1 MSILNNRLLKTDSY
15 KLSHFAQYPKGT
27 SYISSYIEARGSTI
41 NGCDEIVV
49 FGLQKFIKDFLL
61 QPITRAEVFEAKA
74 FADLHGEPFNL
85 DGWLYIVDKHNG
97 FLPLH
102 IEAIAEGTVVKIGTP
117 IVQITNTDDKC
128 AWLTSYFEPAILQDV
143 WYGSTVAT
151 ISRECK
157 KAIVEAS
164 LKSSNDLSGVP
175 FKLHDF
181 GYRGVSSTESAQL
194 GGAAHLVNFMGSD
207 TIAGICGAMHYYNAD
222 MAGFSIPAAE
232 HSTMTIRGK
241 EGERE
246 AFQAM
251 IDAYATEPGKIFAV
265 VSDAYDIYNAVRN
278 LWAGNG
284 LLEQVKAKGCKV
296 VIRPDSGDPLVVPID
311 IVELLWDLT
320 PEKLI
325 NSKGYKILPPYVGV
339 IQGDG
344 INVNSIPKI
353 IDNLLDRG
361 FSMDCLNFG
370 MGGGLLQQVNRDT
383 FKWAMKASWGVV
395 NGKEIDIYK
404 DPVTDQGKKSKRGH
418 FAVTFDKKTGEWTVH
433 RKQQWYALGIDAP
446 RNMLETVYMYSN
458 GQMQISLHHFA
469 DVKRRAEIV

>member
-27 SYISSYIEARGSTI
+27 KYISSYIEARGSTI
-41 NGCDEIVV
+41 QGVEHVV
-49 FGLQKFIKDFLL
+49 MFGLQKFVKDFLL
-61 QPITRAEVFEAKA
+61 QPITVEEVNEAAA
-74 FADLHGEPFNL
+74 FAKVHGEPFNL
-85 DGWLYIVDKHNG
+85 DGWLYIVNHHQG

-102 IEAIAEGTVVKIGTP
+102 IEAIPEGTPVPIGTP
-117 IVQITNTDDKC
+117 MVQIVNTDDKC
-128 AWLTSYFEPAILQDV
+128 AWLTSYFEPAILSSV

-151 ISRECK
+151 ISRTCK
-157 KAIVEAS
+157 EYILDALDRSGDPAS
-164 LKSSNDLSGVP
+164 VT

-181 GYRGVSSTESAQL
+181 GYRGVSSDESAQL
-194 GGAAHLVNFMGSD
+194 GGAAHLINFMGSD
-207 TIAGICGAMHYYNAD
+207 TIAGIAAAMHYYNAD
-222 MAGFSIPAAE
+222 VCGFSIPAAE

-278 LWAGNG
+278 LWVGTG

-311 IVELLWDLT
+311 IVEMLWDLT

-325 NSKGYKILPPYVGV
+325 NDKGYKVLPPYVGV

-344 INVNSIPKI
+344 INVTSIPKI
-353 IDNLLDRG
+353 IDNLLNRG
-361 FSMDCLNFG
+361 FSMDCLAFG

-383 FKWAMKASWGVV
+383 FKWAMKASWGIV
-395 NGKEIDIYK
+395 NGKEVDIYK
-404 DPVTDQGKKSKRGH
+404 DPVTDKGKKSKRGQ
-418 FAVTFDKKTGEWTVH
+418 FAVIRDGDVWGTM
-433 RKQQWYALGIDAP
+433 RKSAWFALGMDAP
-446 RNMLETVYMYSN
+446 RNQLETVY
-458 GQMQISLHHFA
+458 HHDTTDTHVRLDIF
-469 DVKRRAEIV
+469 DNIRKRASV